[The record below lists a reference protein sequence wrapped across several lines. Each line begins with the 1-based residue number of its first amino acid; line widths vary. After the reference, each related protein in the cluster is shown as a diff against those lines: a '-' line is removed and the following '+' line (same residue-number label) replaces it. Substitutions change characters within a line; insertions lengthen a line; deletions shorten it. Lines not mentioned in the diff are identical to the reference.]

1 MNRLANHP
9 FKTAVRV
16 MLRQYFDDNVI
27 ANFDLIFEAEKIAKL
42 ESKHIFKQL
51 EDDKLIMEVYYNEN
65 GINVYI
71 CDIFSWMDR
80 KQTEYKL
87 LRYITDK
94 FKAGAIGKNW
104 SEGKGGISLEVTSG
118 KHETPLDPT
127 EVKEVIMK
135 K

>member
-1 MNRLANHP
+1 
-9 FKTAVRV
+9 
-16 MLRQYFDDNVI
+16 MLRQYFDDAVI

-42 ESKHIFKQL
+42 ESKHIYNQL
-51 EDDKLIMEVYYNEN
+51 QDDKLIMEVYYIEN
-65 GINVYI
+65 GLSVYI

-94 FKAGAIGKNW
+94 FKAGTIGKNW

-127 EVKEVIMK
+127 EVKEVKMK
-135 K
+135 Q